1 METTMGAKWA
11 VPAIGIASGLLLF
24 AASAIGGQPVL
35 GLGMLAI
42 MVIYSILVVGLSG
55 RSETAGILAGRPADE
70 RLASFNVV
78 ATAVAGTVAIVVA
91 IAGFLVSIARGESG
105 MDFALVAAAAGIAYL
120 VAIGWLRWRG

>member
-1 METTMGAKWA
+1 MEMTMGARWA
-11 VPAIGIASGLLLF
+11 VPAVGIVSGLLLF
-24 AASAIGGQPVL
+24 AAAAVGGQPLL

-42 MVIYSILVVGLSG
+42 MVLYSVAVVGFSG

-91 IAGFLVSIARGESG
+91 IVGFLLSIARGDNG
-105 MDFALVAAAAGIAYL
+105 MDFAVVAASAGIAYL
-120 VAIGWLRWRG
+120 AAIAWLRWRG